1 MFTGIIQ
8 TIGTVAAL
16 QPKGGDMS
24 VYIRAATSPS
34 WDWSDVALGDSIAS
48 NGVCLTAVNLP
59 GDGFWADASNETLNL
74 TSLKHWRLG
83 QKLTWK
89 KPSLRNRA

>member
-1 MFTGIIQ
+1 MF
-8 TIGTVAAL
+8 
-16 QPKGGDMS
+16 
-24 VYIRAATSPS
+24 IRAATSPS

-59 GDGFWADASNETLNL
+59 GDGFWADASNETNL

-83 QKLTWK
+83 QKINLEKALT
-89 KPSLRNRA
+89 PQSRPRVAI